1 MTRLLHDA
9 ALLAANGYSYLL
21 RSTLGLYCFIAA
33 SAVIVRDDSLRTYGV
48 VFCHRPCPCCSL
60 LRGEKFYVCSESTV
74 IPSVSRE
81 YFSFLLAH
89 LYTLEEKLC

>member
-33 SAVIVRDDSLRTYGV
+33 SAVVRDDSLRTYGV
-48 VFCHRPCPCCSL
+48 VFCYRPCPCCSL

-74 IPSVSRE
+74 IPSISRE
-81 YFSFLLAH
+81 YFFCSYWH
-89 LYTLEEKLC
+89 TSIR